1 MARNQFGSHM
11 SRQFAEETFGP
22 ISANGNPKA
31 FSDEDA
37 DAARTRFG
45 LADQQI
51 KAGRGHPAAML
62 FDILDVAAGAKKGRL
77 ISSTL

>member
-1 MARNQFGSHM
+1 MARNQFRSYM
-11 SRQFAEETFGP
+11 SRQFAEETFGA
-22 ISANGNPKA
+22 ISANGNPEA
-31 FSDEDA
+31 FPDDDA
-37 DAARTRFG
+37 DATRTRFS

-51 KAGRGHPAAML
+51 KAGRGHPSAML